1 MDTEMNGIF
10 KKNRHSENEGEKD
23 FMILIPFAGAIV
35 SFLLFLSHWLETY
48 QLRGIQ
54 NKKNR
59 NSSQFSLNNFAKL
72 ETSLLYDYSSA
83 LLFLAVSLVQFHM
96 VAEFA
101 NSFLLFP
108 KLFGIHIPLLLL
120 IGPLCSLYFDKMSN
134 GSLNHSAFV
143 HLVPS
148 LLSFGFLFVLG
159 PSNGSETVERGQSI
173 FAGLNSENWVLIS
186 MGLGVVSIFFY
197 TSQILYKIVKWRI
210 YSKEDLKTSF
220 PPFLR
225 LIIYTNSITFL
236 FLIAQILFMEIFF
249 IACSGL
255 LVLLIYIL
263 LQRTNRIE
271 IIPNFEK
278 ETSVARYKESRT
290 KGIDIQ
296 SVLKR
301 LEYLMKTEHLYTLE
315 ELTLKTLAS
324 RLDLDSHQLS
334 EILNYHL
341 GIGFRNYVNQF
352 RLETAAK
359 LLKENPNMTIIS
371 IIYASGFNSKSAF
384 HTLFQKKF
392 GVPPQVYRKNFL

>member
-1 MDTEMNGIF
+1 
-10 KKNRHSENEGEKD
+10 
-23 FMILIPFAGAIV
+23 MILIPYAGAIV

-48 QLRGIQ
+48 QLRGKQ
-54 NKKNR
+54 NNKIR
-59 NSSQFSLNNFAKL
+59 IPSQFFQNNFAKL
-72 ETSLLYDYSSA
+72 ETSFLYDYSSA

-96 VAEFA
+96 AAEFG
-101 NSFLLFP
+101 NSFSLFP
-108 KLFGIHIPLLLL
+108 YLFGFHIPLLLL

-134 GSLNHSAFV
+134 GSFNHSAIV
-143 HLVPS
+143 HLFPS
-148 LLSFGFLFVLG
+148 LLSFGFLIVFG
-159 PSNGSETVERGQSI
+159 PSNGSETVDAGKSI
-173 FAGLNSENWVLIS
+173 FGGKSASISVLILL
-186 MGLGVVSIFFY
+186 GLGVVSIFFY
-197 TSQILYKIVKWRI
+197 TSLILYKIVKWRI
-210 YSKEDLKTSF
+210 HSKEDLKTSF

-225 LIIYTNSITFL
+225 LIVFTNSITFL
-236 FLIAQILFMEIFF
+236 FLIAQIFLMEIFF

-255 LVLLIYIL
+255 LVLLVYIL
-263 LQRTNRIE
+263 LQRTNRLE

-296 SVLKR
+296 SVLNR
-301 LEYLMKTEHLYTLE
+301 LDYLMKTEHLYTNE

-359 LLKENPNMTIIS
+359 LLKENPNMTIIR

-384 HTLFQKKF
+384 HTLFQKKY
-392 GVPPQVYRKNFL
+392 GVTPQVYRKNFI